1 VLKSIWK
8 SLFGSKEINLNVSIE
23 IKDLDKIVGVLSSLP
38 VRSFVENNENNSKNI
53 GRNTNQ
59 SNIISKKETLKDDPI
74 SASDIA
80 SLMKDTGI
88 EKGIDKTGDICSQSN
103 GSSTDDMVSSLK
115 RFKGKG

>member
-1 VLKSIWK
+1 MLKSFWN

-23 IKDLDKIVGVLSSLP
+23 IKDLDRIVEVLSSLP
-38 VRSFVENNENNSKNI
+38 SRSFVSNNENNSKNI
-53 GRNTNQ
+53 DRNTNS
-59 SNIISKKETLKDDPI
+59 SNIINKKEVLKDDPV

-88 EKGIDKTGDICSQSN
+88 QKGIDKTGDICSQSN
-103 GSSTDDMVSSLK
+103 GSSTDDLVSSLK